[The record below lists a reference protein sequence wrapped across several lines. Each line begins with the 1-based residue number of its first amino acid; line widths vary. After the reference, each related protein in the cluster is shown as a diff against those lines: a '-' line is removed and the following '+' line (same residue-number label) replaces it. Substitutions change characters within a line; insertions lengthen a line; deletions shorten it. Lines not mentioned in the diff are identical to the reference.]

1 MHSFTLPSF
10 AFLIAGI
17 SAAAIPQG
25 LGPCADLLEYK
36 DLKQSAP
43 MFINKMA
50 TGASCTSSLDQVC
63 QIEKG
68 YAVTVYAANQ
78 ILTK

>member
-1 MHSFTLPSF
+1 MHSFTLPTLSL
-10 AFLIAGI
+10 LISSI
-17 SAAAIPQG
+17 LAAAIPQG

-36 DLKQSAP
+36 DLKQSTP
-43 MFINKMA
+43 IFINKMA

-68 YAVTVYAANQ
+68 YAVTVYVAHIS
-78 ILTK
+78 IL

>member
-1 MHSFTLPSF
+1 MMHSFTIPTL
-10 AFLIAGI
+10 AFLAAGI

-25 LGPCADLLEYK
+25 LGECADLLEYK

-43 MFINKMA
+43 MFVNKMA
-50 TGASCTSSLDQVC
+50 TGASCTSSIDQVC

-68 YAVTVYAANQ
+68 YAVTVYIYNEQ
-78 ILTK
+78 ST